1 MACADKYSDRAR
13 DGESMT
19 NAAPVMAKGYNGTV
33 TFDGDWVTIE
43 RTGFRA
49 RTTVGKGTKRI
60 PVSSITAVQWKPAGG
75 LFNGFISFTLGGG
88 NEARSVFGTQTA
100 NAATDE
106 NSVLIKKK
114 QMPEFEQ
121 LRAAVEQAIAQRGRP
136 TAAAP
141 AAAPDVIGQ
150 IEQLGRLR
158 DAGVLTNEEFEA
170 KKVELL
176 GRL

>member
-1 MACADKYSDRAR
+1 
-13 DGESMT
+13 MT
-19 NAAPVMAKGYNGTV
+19 NTASVIAKGHNGTV

-75 LFNGFISFTLGGG
+75 MMNGFISFSLGGG
-88 NEARSVFGTQTA
+88 IEARSTFGSQTA
-100 NAATDE
+100 RATSDE
-106 NSVLIKKK
+106 NSVLITKK
-114 QMPEFEQ
+114 QMPDFEQ

-136 TAAAP
+136 TPAAP
-141 AAAPDVIGQ
+141 AAAPDLIGQ

-170 KKVELL
+170 KKAELL